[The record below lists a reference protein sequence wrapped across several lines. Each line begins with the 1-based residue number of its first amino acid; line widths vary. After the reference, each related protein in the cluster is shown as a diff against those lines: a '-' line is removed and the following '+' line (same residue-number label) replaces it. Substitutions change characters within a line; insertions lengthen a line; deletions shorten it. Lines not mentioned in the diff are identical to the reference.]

1 MSTKQLARARSLASL
16 AEAAERYDVHPRTL
30 RRRIADGTLT
40 AYRIGRLVK
49 VDLLEADA
57 VLLAP
62 MATVGHDGGRAA

>member
-1 MSTKQLARARSLASL
+1 VSTKQLVRARSLASL

-30 RRRIADGTLT
+30 RRRIADGTLI
-40 AYRIGRLVK
+40 AYRIGHLVK

-62 MATVGHDGGRAA
+62 IPTTVGVAGD